1 MWRRGEGFLIL
12 QPIGSSFNYF
22 FYFVYEVWT
31 LTKQFFRTGS
41 TTGNGPTWKFKWQQL
56 LLSHVFSCGTVSH
69 RNPTTR
75 QSDNQKD
82 TNVGNKA
89 RLPWSNLSSTVNGAT
104 SKKWALKAS
113 SSLWFTKNTQKTL
126 SQTTNFVR
134 YTDFQ
139 LWPWLM
145 KGWIVLSFT

>member
-12 QPIGSSFNYF
+12 HPISSSFNYF

-41 TTGNGPTWKFKWQQL
+41 TMGNGPIWKFNYFWYLCFHMGQFPIAIQL
-56 LLSHVFSCGTVSH
+56 QDNLIIKKTQMLAIRLDFHGQIFLST
-69 RNPTTR
+69 
-75 QSDNQKD
+75 
-82 TNVGNKA
+82 
-89 RLPWSNLSSTVNGAT
+89 ST
-104 SKKWALKAS
+104 LKAS

-126 SQTTNFVR
+126 SHTTNFVC